1 MKTRLLYFLS
11 IGVLILACKSRP
23 IPAITSEATY
33 LYYVPAH
40 DNTYLID
47 QTQRYLYQW
56 RGKEVLRIALGKDEK
71 RISLPGFVNLD
82 EEKVLWG
89 PAIDSSLIRELVGKG
104 RLPPPFNQ
112 IEFQQSLTRA
122 RRDKQYKRLMRETIA
137 EIEAGYLVNVR
148 QFLDTFF
155 IENPNDVEAHYAEA
169 LWFARRNRV

>member
-71 RISLPGFVNLD
+71 
-82 EEKVLWG
+82 
-89 PAIDSSLIRELVGKG
+89 
-104 RLPPPFNQ
+104 
-112 IEFQQSLTRA
+112 
-122 RRDKQYKRLMRETIA
+122 
-137 EIEAGYLVNVR
+137 
-148 QFLDTFF
+148 
-155 IENPNDVEAHYAEA
+155 
-169 LWFARRNRV
+169 